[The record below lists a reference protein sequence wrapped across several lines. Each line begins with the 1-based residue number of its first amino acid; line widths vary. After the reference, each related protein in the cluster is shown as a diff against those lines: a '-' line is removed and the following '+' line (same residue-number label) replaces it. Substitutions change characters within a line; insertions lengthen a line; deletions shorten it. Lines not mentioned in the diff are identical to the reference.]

1 MKLSTSKCS
10 NVNYLAKVVQIDNFT
25 NHIDPEVTRL
35 KVAHVDGYNIIVG
48 VDEQPGKF
56 VYFPTSCCI
65 NPQLLSFANLYRN
78 YEKNENPDPE
88 KKGLFEDNGRVKA
101 VKLRGQVSEGFLL
114 PLQTM
119 LNFIVSSTNI
129 DFSEDECP
137 VGTEF
142 DEIEHDGKSFWIN
155 KKYVVGKVEQQRAA
169 SGDKHLKKRQKGLK
183 KFNRVIDGQFK
194 FHYSTVIYRKEPTF
208 VKPNDLI
215 SITSKWDGSSS
226 IFSYVLCKHPLTWK
240 EKVAKWLTGN
250 EFNNYEYLY
259 ASRSVIKNANIN
271 IGVKPGFYGEG
282 GDIWSEAFKIIKPFL
297 VKGMSIYA
305 EIVGYAPNGRH
316 IQKRGNV
323 MDYGCVMPKPG
334 EEYTYGKHY
343 KIAVYRITM
352 TNVDGIIHEFSA
364 REVQEWCKSNGLTP
378 VVEYYYGVA
387 KDLYPELVE
396 DENWGLNFIESL
408 ANDKRFYMEMD
419 SPECNNKVPHEGI
432 VIRVE
437 DMKPKA
443 VKLKCFNFLNVES
456 KQLDAGEENIED
468 LA

>member
-78 YEKNENPDPE
+78 YEKNENPAPE

-129 DFSEDECP
+129 DFTEDECP

-169 SGDKHLKKRQKGLK
+169 SGDKHQMQQ
-183 KFNRVIDGQFK
+183 I
-194 FHYSTVIYRKEPTF
+194 
-208 VKPNDLI
+208 
-215 SITSKWDGSSS
+215 
-226 IFSYVLCKHPLTWK
+226 CC
-240 EKVAKWLTGN
+240 
-250 EFNNYEYLY
+250 
-259 ASRSVIKNANIN
+259 RS
-271 IGVKPGFYGEG
+271 
-282 GDIWSEAFKIIKPFL
+282 
-297 VKGMSIYA
+297 
-305 EIVGYAPNGRH
+305 
-316 IQKRGNV
+316 
-323 MDYGCVMPKPG
+323 C
-334 EEYTYGKHY
+334 
-343 KIAVYRITM
+343 
-352 TNVDGIIHEFSA
+352 
-364 REVQEWCKSNGLTP
+364 
-378 VVEYYYGVA
+378 
-387 KDLYPELVE
+387 
-396 DENWGLNFIESL
+396 
-408 ANDKRFYMEMD
+408 
-419 SPECNNKVPHEGI
+419 
-432 VIRVE
+432 
-437 DMKPKA
+437 
-443 VKLKCFNFLNVES
+443 
-456 KQLDAGEENIED
+456 
-468 LA
+468 